1 MENLTKRFLN
11 YISFDTKSDPD
22 KGETQK
28 PSTEE
33 SCHIEDQYRRCKR
46 GRIREIQ

>member
-22 KGETQK
+22 KGETQNR
-28 PSTEE
+28 P
-33 SCHIEDQYRRCKR
+33 Q
-46 GRIREIQ
+46 